1 MNNIQLNDH
10 SPSRMTMASFWILFC
25 AVFCLMILARIVQL
39 SINLDGGV
47 YATLAR
53 NLAQGQGTAWA
64 LHFSDS
70 FFNVFAEH
78 PPLMMWL
85 EAICFTIFGDSIA
98 VEKGFSLL
106 TFFVCATLLFRIWMR
121 LNKEDTL
128 MQRAFPIALL
138 LLLFSGRV
146 SYGYA
151 NGLLENLLSIFSLS
165 TVLLII
171 IAYDRP
177 SPIFS
182 PLRTVVV
189 SAAGL
194 FICFSML
201 TKGPVGLFPLV
212 TPAIYWLIFRR
223 PKLMAVII
231 DIFIFLVI
239 ISLFLALL
247 YSFTES
253 REGLE
258 RYLSAQLLPSL
269 RGDRGSFGGG
279 YNVLRKIIG
288 VNGFSIILVVL
299 TAYLGRR
306 FGLVNQDMEA
316 ERIRKKRAIFLLFI
330 GLSAS
335 LPLGLSPRVTNFYF
349 NPSLLFYSAG
359 FCLLAAPVIM
369 TGLAELRER
378 TTRILWFGSVLAL
391 MVSLTVVIT
400 NFGRPGEDE
409 ETIRLTTSINKF
421 LCRGDTDC
429 KPIISACDAVWRD
442 AVIQTYMQRW
452 FNTSIVKID
461 DHKAEFLIADE
472 SCRHTS
478 GYVDTALDISPYF
491 LLQRRQ

>member
-1 MNNIQLNDH
+1 M
-10 SPSRMTMASFWILFC
+10 SSVWILLC
-25 AVFCLMILARIVQL
+25 SLFCLMILARIVQL

-53 NLAQGQGTAWA
+53 NLAQGQGSAWA
-64 LHFSDS
+64 LHFSDT

-85 EAICFTIFGDSIA
+85 EAINFTIFGDSIA

-106 TFFVCATLLFRIWMR
+106 TFFVSAALLFRIWMR
-121 LNKEDTL
+121 LNKDDPL

-151 NGLLENLLSIFSLS
+151 NGLLENLLSIFSLT

-182 PLRTVVV
+182 PLRMALM

-201 TKGPVGLFPLV
+201 TKGPVGLFPLAV
-212 TPAIYWLIFRR
+212 PAIYWLIFRR

-231 DIFIFLVI
+231 DILIFLVI
-239 ISLFLALL
+239 ITLFLVLI

-258 RYLSAQLLPSL
+258 RYLTAQLLPSL

-288 VNGFSIILVVL
+288 INGFSIILVAL

-306 FGLVNQDMEA
+306 FGLGNKDIEA
-316 ERIRKKRAIFLLFI
+316 EQIRRKQAIFLLVV

-349 NPSLLFYSAG
+349 NPSLFFYSAG
-359 FCLLAAPVIM
+359 FCLLAAPAIM
-369 TGLAELRER
+369 TALAKLRER
-378 TTRILWFGSVLAL
+378 ATRFLWCGSVFTL
-391 MVSLTVVIT
+391 MISIAVVIT

-409 ETIRLTTSINKF
+409 EIIKLTTSINQF
-421 LCRGDTDC
+421 VCRGDVNC
-429 KPIISACDAVWRD
+429 KPVISACDTVWRN
-442 AVIQTYMQRW
+442 AIIHTYMQRW
-452 FNTSIVKID
+452 FNTSIAKIED
-461 DHKAEFLIADE
+461 IKADFLIGDE
-472 SCRHTS
+472 SCRNTL
-478 GYVDTALDISPYF
+478 GYLDTTLEISPYF
-491 LLQRRQ
+491 LLQRQ